1 MTLETVDREL
11 QLNDEASET
20 ASAKKTGLSRTFPE
34 SGNTNGGSPAEFN
47 ENIDSQKEHESEEDS
62 LVSSSNTV
70 RKKGILSRT
79 FKSVRRALFSSLT
92 RRIIIL
98 NMVALTALLASI
110 LYMNQ
115 FRAGL
120 IDSKIESLLTQGRII
135 AAAIAGSVTA
145 TPDAFTI
152 DPEKLLELQ
161 TGESVLP
168 RLDQTDNLQY
178 LISPEQVAPIFRT
191 LIKPTQTRARIFD
204 PDGIMIL
211 DSRLLYEVGQVQQF
225 ELPKLADDGKKE
237 RIGWSVW
244 IGDLLSRALRDPNL
258 PIYEELEGPGTQ
270 YPEVQSA
277 LVGAP
282 RPIVRQTKQGKL
294 TVSVAIPIQ
303 RFRAVLGVLLLSTEG
318 DDIDRIVREERLD
331 ILRVFLV
338 AFITMIVLSI
348 ILAGTI
354 ANPLRNLSEAAIK
367 VKRGVKSRISIPDM
381 SHRND
386 EIGDLSGSV
395 ADMTNALYS
404 RIEAIERFAADV
416 SHELKNP
423 LTSLRSAVETLPLAK
438 NPDSRKRLMDVI
450 QHDVKRLDRLIT
462 DISDASRLDA
472 DLVRDKTYRIDFA
485 KLLSDVVSASREVTH
500 RNKEVEVHLNI
511 DTSRLGRHGF
521 FVSGHDTRLGQ
532 VINNLIDNAISF
544 APGKAGKINI
554 RLARNA
560 IKLVMVVED
569 NGPGIQAEDTSRIFE
584 RFYTDRADT
593 DEFGQNSGLGLSISK
608 QIIEAHGGT
617 IAAENRTGTPTG
629 AKFIVTLPL
638 DTSKR

>member
-1 MTLETVDREL
+1 MTLETVNTDGSL
-11 QLNDEASET
+11 DDEADKPVSAGKRIVSGLFSKKAVPVTNNSET
-20 ASAKKTGLSRTFPE
+20 ALASAAKEASGSTATLQNPRKSLLSR
-34 SGNTNGGSPAEFN
+34 S
-47 ENIDSQKEHESEEDS
+47 
-62 LVSSSNTV
+62 
-70 RKKGILSRT
+70 
-79 FKSVRRALFSSLT
+79 FKSVRRVLFSSLT
-92 RRIIIL
+92 RRIVIL

-135 AAAIAGSVTA
+135 AAAVAGSVTA

-152 DPEKLLELQ
+152 DPEKLLQLQ

-178 LISPEQVAPIFRT
+178 PISPEQVAPIFRT
-191 LIKPTQTRARIFD
+191 LIKPTKTRARIFD
-204 PDGIMIL
+204 PDGIMLL
-211 DSRLLYEVGQVQQF
+211 DSRLLYEAGQVQQF
-225 ELPKLADDGKKE
+225 DLPSLTGESKRE
-237 RIGWSVW
+237 RVGWSVW
-244 IGDLLSRALRDPNL
+244 IGDLLSRALRDSNL

-294 TVSVAIPIQ
+294 TVSVAVPIQ

-338 AFITMIVLSI
+338 AFITMFVLSA
-348 ILAGTI
+348 ILASTI
-354 ANPLRNLSEAAIK
+354 ANPLRRLSEAAIK
-367 VKRGVKSRISIPDM
+367 VKRGVKSRVSIPDM

-438 NPDSRKRLMDVI
+438 NPDSQKRLLEVI
-450 QHDVKRLDRLIT
+450 QHDVRRLDRLIT

-472 DLVRDKTYRIDFA
+472 DLVRDKTYKMDFA
-485 KLLSDVVSASREVTH
+485 KLLSDVVAASREVTH
-500 RNKEVEVHLNI
+500 RNKSVQIELNI
-511 DTSRLGRHGF
+511 DKTRLGKHGF

-532 VINNLIDNAISF
+532 VINNLIDNAVSF
-544 APGKAGKINI
+544 VPQEGGKISI

-560 IKLVMVVED
+560 KSLVMVVED
-569 NGPGIQAEDTSRIFE
+569 NGPGIQAEDTNRIFE

-593 DEFGQNSGLGLSISK
+593 DGFGQNSGLGLSISR

-617 IAAENRTGTPTG
+617 IKAENRSGEETG
-629 AKFIVTLPL
+629 ARFIVGLPL
-638 DTSKR
+638 DVTRK